1 MQAYTIHLPN
11 WVNVNS
17 SLVKS
22 FYTGSEGRFKWDV
35 RFEMYN
41 VANHL
46 VTSGV
51 TTGSINF
58 NAQGVQSTAN
68 WGIKNGATPPRQ
80 MQASL
85 RLNF

>member
-1 MQAYTIHLPN
+1 M
-11 WVNVNS
+11 
-17 SLVKS
+17 
-22 FYTGSEGRFKWDV
+22 V

-58 NAQGVQSTAN
+58 NAQGVESTAN
-68 WGIKNGATPPRQ
+68 WGIKSGAIPPRQ